1 MEYGVLRVPFQAQA
15 GGCAPAT
22 LGQLRIWKSIS
33 WIGAGAHY
41 FNVRRGFSLPAG
53 LDVARIADSLSWLVQ
68 RHESLRSR
76 WFLDGGQ
83 LTQEV
88 MPSGEFT
95 VAIIDATD
103 EDPTSAANRVL
114 AQRAAEAIP
123 GSDGMY
129 IWFLIV
135 MSHGEPAYLGAV
147 ASHQAVDAWSMRV
160 VGAEI
165 LADLTRG
172 DEPRP
177 PEPWQ
182 PRQQSA
188 YEQSPPGQG
197 RNAAALRY
205 WKRTLQE
212 IPLRMFPESRD
223 GGDPDRVIRLE
234 LDSPALAVAAPRA
247 ADRFSTSVS
256 SVLLAAEAALVGHIT
271 GHAVCA
277 MQLIAVNRLE
287 PRAEGM
293 VGSVT
298 GNALFSV
305 ELAGADFAELAART
319 HRRAMVA
326 YRHGQC
332 DTYALDD
339 IEADV
344 AAQRGAKF
352 DLGVFFNDA
361 RARDRVP
368 EPAADEAAAA
378 LSRRGLITQTGSWP
392 RQDATFFMTAS
403 DGPASMKLSIMADT
417 EVSPRPVIEA
427 ALRGIEELIVRAAA
441 ADVDIAVLA
450 DEAGLPRGA
459 ASGTTR

>member
-1 MEYGVLRVPFQAQA
+1 
-15 GGCAPAT
+15 
-22 LGQLRIWKSIS
+22 
-33 WIGAGAHY
+33 
-41 FNVRRGFSLPAG
+41 
-53 LDVARIADSLSWLVQ
+53 
-68 RHESLRSR
+68 
-76 WFLDGGQ
+76 
-83 LTQEV
+83 
-88 MPSGEFT
+88 
-95 VAIIDATD
+95 
-103 EDPTSAANRVL
+103 
-114 AQRAAEAIP
+114 
-123 GSDGMY
+123 
-129 IWFLIV
+129 
-135 MSHGEPAYLGAV
+135 
-147 ASHQAVDAWSMRV
+147 
-160 VGAEI
+160 
-165 LADLTRG
+165 
-172 DEPRP
+172 
-177 PEPWQ
+177 
-182 PRQQSA
+182 
-188 YEQSPPGQG
+188 
-197 RNAAALRY
+197 
-205 WKRTLQE
+205 
-212 IPLRMFPESRD
+212 MFPESRD

-339 IEADV
+339 VEAGV

-368 EPAADEAAAA
+368 ELAADEAAAA
-378 LSRRGLITQTGSWP
+378 LSRRGVITQTGSWP

-427 ALRGIEELIVRAAA
+427 ALRGIEELIVRAATATSTLPWSPTRLAFPAAPPPVPRDDRAHEWRTGPAHGRAWAGRLIRRAVA
-441 ADVDIAVLA
+441 ADDGHQA
-450 DEAGLPRGA
+450 AG
-459 ASGTTR
+459 